1 MDMLKNEL
9 PSCIIVCSGV
19 HETDGLLP
27 MEWSD
32 LRIFLA
38 ISREG
43 TLGAAARKLAL
54 TQPTMGRRLRALEAA
69 VGQKLFQR
77 TREGFILTDEGTTLL
92 GHAERMEE
100 EALAIERRLA
110 GQAQQ
115 LEGVL
120 RITSSDWFG
129 VHVLTPVLAEFS
141 ARHPQVTLEL
151 LTDARFLSLSRREA
165 DVAFRIRP
173 FDEANVISR
182 KLLHM
187 RYGAYVGKGVAHPQA
202 GDGTGSALLALDS
215 AFAGTPDDSWLQ
227 RMLPA
232 ARTVFRSNSR
242 DVQARMCAQG
252 RGVAVLP
259 IPLGDGT
266 AGIERI
272 DLGADPPGRDTWIGY
287 HRDLRALARLRA
299 MLDLVIARLAS

>member
-1 MDMLKNEL
+1 
-9 PSCIIVCSGV
+9 
-19 HETDGLLP
+19 

-38 ISREG
+38 IARAG
-43 TLGAAARKLAL
+43 TLGAAARTLAL

-69 VGQKLFQR
+69 VGHALFQR
-77 TREGFILTDEGTTLL
+77 TPGGFVLTDEGMLLL
-92 GHAERMEE
+92 GHAERMDEQ
-100 EALAIERRLA
+100 ALAIQRRLA

-129 VHVLTPVLAEFS
+129 AHVLTPVLAEFS
-141 ARHPQVTLEL
+141 LRHPRVTIEL

-165 DVAFRIRP
+165 DLAFRIRP
-173 FDEANVISR
+173 FDDPDVVSR

-187 RYGAYVGKGVAHPQA
+187 RYGAYVRQGVPHPVA
-202 GDGTGSALLALDS
+202 GDGAGSTLLALDS

-227 RMLPA
+227 SILPR

-242 DVQARMCAQG
+242 DVQARMCAEG
-252 RGVAVLP
+252 IGVAVLP
-259 IPLGDGT
+259 LPLGDAT

-272 DLGADPPGRDTWIGY
+272 DLATEPPGRDTWIGY
-287 HRDLRALARLRA
+287 HRDLRRLARLRA
-299 MLDLVIARLAS
+299 LLDLVTARLGG

>member
-1 MDMLKNEL
+1 
-9 PSCIIVCSGV
+9 
-19 HETDGLLP
+19 

-38 ISREG
+38 IARAG
-43 TLGAAARKLAL
+43 TLGAAARTLAL

-69 VGQKLFQR
+69 VGHALFQR
-77 TREGFILTDEGTTLL
+77 TPGGFVLTDEGMLLL
-92 GHAERMEE
+92 GHAERMDEQ
-100 EALAIERRLA
+100 ALAIQRRLA

-129 VHVLTPVLAEFS
+129 AHVLTPVLAEFS
-141 ARHPQVTLEL
+141 LRHPRVTIEL

-165 DVAFRIRP
+165 DLAFRIRP
-173 FDEANVISR
+173 FDDPDVVSR

-187 RYGAYVGKGVAHPQA
+187 RYGAYVRQGVPHPVA
-202 GDGTGSALLALDS
+202 GDGAGSTLLALDS
-215 AFAGTPDDSWLQ
+215 AFAGMPDDSWLQ
-227 RMLPA
+227 SILPR

-242 DVQARMCAQG
+242 DVQARMCAEG
-252 RGVAVLP
+252 IGVAVLP
-259 IPLGDGT
+259 LPLGDAT

-272 DLGADPPGRDTWIGY
+272 DLATEPPGRDTWIGY
-287 HRDLRALARLRA
+287 HRDLRRLARLRA
-299 MLDLVIARLAS
+299 LLDLVTARLGG